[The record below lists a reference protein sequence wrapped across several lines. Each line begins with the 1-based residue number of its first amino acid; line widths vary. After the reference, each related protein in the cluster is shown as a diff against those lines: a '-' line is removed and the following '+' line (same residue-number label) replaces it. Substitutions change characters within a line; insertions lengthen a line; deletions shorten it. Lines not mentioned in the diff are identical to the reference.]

1 MTYHDWQEEIK
12 DLREQKDM
20 IYKGEETFPLR
31 DGSEERGHTIKNRNG
46 NICRKKSKV
55 QKSLPWT
62 ASIFH

>member
-31 DGSEERGHTIKNRNG
+31 DGSEERGHTIKNRNS
-46 NICRKKSKV
+46 NICRKKK
-55 QKSLPWT
+55 
-62 ASIFH
+62 